1 MDYLIHQLLDK
12 KSTEVLVERIS
23 SNEQSWEDGK
33 KTAGSHAAKVKRNSQ
48 LNRDSKESI
57 DASNKVIEKL
67 LSEPLLKSFCLP
79 KNVHGVMFSKSTS
92 GDGYGTHVDNPYM
105 STGRSDLSF
114 TLFLSSKEHY
124 EGGELTIQSL
134 QESKEFKLESGQIII
149 YPSTSLHSVERISKG
164 TRLVC
169 VGWIESY
176 VSNNEDRNFLF
187 GLDAGA
193 RGLLAKHGQSSEL
206 DLVFQ
211 AYSNLLRRLGD

>member
-1 MDYLIHQLLDK
+1 MDHLIHQLLDK
-12 KSTEVLVERIS
+12 NSTQVLVEEIS
-23 SNEQSWEDGK
+23 RNKESWEDGK

-48 LNRDSKESI
+48 LNRNSEESI
-57 DASNKVIEKL
+57 SASNKVTEKL
-67 LSEPLLKSFCLP
+67 LSEPLIKSFCLP
-79 KNVHGVMFSKSTS
+79 KNIHGVMFSKSNS

-114 TLFLSSKEHY
+114 TLFLSSKENY
-124 EGGELTIQSL
+124 EGGELTINSL
-134 QESKEFKLESGQIII
+134 QESKQFKLESGQIII
-149 YPSTSLHSVERISKG
+149 YPSTSLHSVEKISKG
-164 TRLVC
+164 SRIVC

-176 VSNNEDRNFLF
+176 VSSNEDRNFLF